1 MSGVRTVVSR
11 IYRGEVSADIVGRP
25 KLWYSISAILL
36 VLSIAGLIVKGF
48 NFGVEFTGGSV
59 FTIKAPNATIE
70 QVRGAVENGG
80 AHQVIVQRAGGNWP
94 ATTESLASAEVTEVK
109 NTVTRDLNI
118 TSDRVTTQVVGA
130 SWGGEIS
137 KKAWQGLGVFM
148 IGIIIYLSVA
158 FEWRMAFAAVV
169 ALVHDLIIT
178 AGIYAW
184 SGFEVTPATLL
195 GFLTILGYSL
205 YDAVV
210 VFDMIKEVTR
220 KLGPT
225 SKITYSEAAN
235 DALSSTLVRSLNTSL
250 VAILPVAS
258 ILFIGTTLF
267 GAGTLKDLS
276 LALFVGIL
284 VGTYSSIC
292 VATPL
297 LVQLKEREPKYR
309 ELRERI
315 AARAAS
321 SKRQAKLSRQR
332 SGRSQAT
339 AGQRSSAEEGQQA
352 EVSALV
358 DLLPAQAEDGAGGA
372 GRATRTPGLARGDD
386 VDEESDSVTA
396 NAPRRLV
403 QQGPR
408 QQPRRSTRR
417 NRGGGRK

>member
-1 MSGVRTVVSR
+1 MLGVRTVVSR
-11 IYRGEVSADIVGRP
+11 IYKGEVSADIVGRP

-36 VLSIAGLIVKGF
+36 VLSIAGLIFKGF
-48 NFGVEFTGGSV
+48 NFGV
-59 FTIKAPNATIE
+59 
-70 QVRGAVENGG
+70 
-80 AHQVIVQRAGGNWP
+80 QRAGSDWR
-94 ATTESLASAEVTEVK
+94 ATTESLTSAEVTQVK
-109 NTVTRDLNI
+109 NTVVSDLRV
-118 TSDRVTTQVVGA
+118 SPDRVTTQVVGA

-137 KKAWQGLGVFM
+137 KKAWQGLLVFM
-148 IGIIIYLSVA
+148 ILIIGYLSVA
-158 FEWRMAFAAVV
+158 FEWRMALAAVV
-169 ALVHDLIIT
+169 ALVHDLVIT

-220 KLGPT
+220 PLGPS

-235 DALSSTLVRSLNTSL
+235 QALSSTLVRSLNTSL

-276 LALFVGIL
+276 LSLFVGIL

-321 SKRQAKLSRQR
+321 PKRQARAAK
-332 SGRSQAT
+332 AKNT
-339 AGQRSSAEEGQQA
+339 EVFDEVASAE
-352 EVSALV
+352 
-358 DLLPAQAEDGAGGA
+358 DPA
-372 GRATRTPGLARGDD
+372 RRLD
-386 VDEESDSVTA
+386 VDTDDTTVAAGA
-396 NAPRRLV
+396 NAAKPVRLV

-408 QQPRRSTRR
+408 VQPQRR
-417 NRGGGRK
+417 NRRSRGGKK

>member
-1 MSGVRTVVSR
+1 MIGVRTVVSR
-11 IYRGEVSADIVGRP
+11 IYKGEVSADIVGRP

-36 VLSIAGLIVKGF
+36 LLSIAGLIFRGF

-59 FTIKAPNATIE
+59 FTVKAPNASIE
-70 QVRGAVENGG
+70 QVRGAVERGG
-80 AHQVIVQRAGGNWP
+80 AHQVIVQRAGSDWR
-94 ATTESLASAEVTEVK
+94 ATTESLTSAQVTQLK
-109 NTVTRDLNI
+109 NTVVSDLRI
-118 TSDRVTTQVVGA
+118 SEDRVTTQVVGA

-137 KKAWQGLGVFM
+137 EKAWQGLLVFM
-148 IGIIIYLSVA
+148 ILIIGYLSVA
-158 FEWRMAFAAVV
+158 FEWRMALAAVV
-169 ALVHDLIIT
+169 ALVHDLVIT

-220 KLGPT
+220 PLGPS

-235 DALSSTLVRSLNTSL
+235 QALSSTLVRSLNTSL

-276 LALFVGIL
+276 LSLFVGIL

-309 ELRERI
+309 ELRDRI

-321 SKRQAKLSRQR
+321 PKRQARAAR
-332 SGRSQAT
+332 RSQAFEAAPPGPNGPGDDTVSPVDAGADTEETTVT
-339 AGQRSSAEEGQQA
+339 AGA
-352 EVSALV
+352 
-358 DLLPAQAEDGAGGA
+358 
-372 GRATRTPGLARGDD
+372 RADKP
-386 VDEESDSVTA
+386 V
-396 NAPRRLV
+396 RLV

-408 QQPRRSTRR
+408 VQPQRR
-417 NRGGGRK
+417 NRRSRGGKK